1 MEVKKETINAT
12 INGNKG
18 KTSTPDAGKTMIA
31 PHFVRVVFVITA
43 HLSAEWMILYLRL
56 VVFECIRNHLK

>member
-18 KTSTPDAGKTMIA
+18 KTSTPDTGKTMIA
-31 PHFVRVVFVITA
+31 PLFVRGVFIITP
-43 HLSAEWMILYLRL
+43 HLSAEWMIL
-56 VVFECIRNHLK
+56 F